1 MSGFRVILLLFFLSS
16 QSYAGFLFWKK
27 KEPVMM
33 YDIEKSV
40 YNSLTPE
47 QQQHIIEVY
56 KGHEEE
62 RKNHQEKVAT
72 ITEQT
77 KQLSELQKEKEQL
90 LVKIQKLNSQVKSQ
104 EKAINNFLTVTQDI
118 LEARS
123 GKRNYRERYKRE
135 KFYPKIAS
143 IKRGFNS
150 TTVLLEND
158 TLIEVSPFEK
168 EAIDA
173 WVIGQ
178 SVELEKGEGL
188 VYTLSLTNLD
198 AENSVAAKIKESP

>member
-1 MSGFRVILLLFFLSS
+1 MSGFRLVLVLLLLSS
-16 QSYAGFLFWKK
+16 QSYAGWLFWKK

-56 KGHEEE
+56 NGHEEE

-72 ITEQT
+72 IAEQT

-90 LVKIQKLNSQVKSQ
+90 LAKIQKLNLQVEAQ
-104 EKAINNFLTVTQDI
+104 EKAIDNFLTVTQDV

-150 TTVLLEND
+150 TTILLENN
-158 TLIEVSPFEK
+158 TLLEVSPFEK
-168 EAIDA
+168 EAIEA
-173 WVIGQ
+173 WVTGQ
-178 SVELEKGEGL
+178 SVEIEKGEGL
-188 VYTLSLTNLD
+188 VYILSLNNLD
-198 AENSVAAKIKESP
+198 TENSVAAKIKESP